1 MSYRNLCI
9 PNYTLLILIAG
20 HRGEKLEVVTL
31 HAVSQKQHSVDHFI
45 IDTCSDE
52 VYYCEDCGNDFD
64 SIESYNEAHNG
75 PNSCRGSAESTTEV
89 TLEPIEIK
97 EEADFDDNTI
107 EMESIEED
115 IIEELDDTT
124 EPQLWEVLE
133 DDDNELV
140 PPPET
145 NEAEVIFEETVEVGE
160 MLNKSERYFCFDC
173 HSIFETRQ
181 SAEEHSC
188 PQNEANGAKK
198 NNAKLAKTQ
207 TPVRRKLTNDPSA
220 GNNSSTTICHICKTK
235 FSSAKCL
242 KFHMRIHNKRT
253 SKSIQDAL
261 PVGAHQQ
268 YSELDQFYCEICNKR
283 FVKSTGI
290 SSYMFIKP

>member
-1 MSYRNLCI
+1 M
-9 PNYTLLILIAG
+9 
-20 HRGEKLEVVTL
+20 
-31 HAVSQKQHSVDHFI
+31 HAVSQKQHTVEHFT
-45 IDTCSDE
+45 IDDE
-52 VYYCEDCGNDFD
+52 VYYCEDCGNDFN

-75 PNSCRGSAESTTEV
+75 PNSCKGSAESRSEV
-89 TLEPIEIK
+89 TLEPVEIK
-97 EEADFDDNTI
+97 EESDFDENTI
-107 EMESIEED
+107 EMESIMAEED
-115 IIEELDDTT
+115 IIEELDDAS

-133 DDDNELV
+133 DDDNEQL
-140 PPPET
+140 PPPES

-188 PQNEANGAKK
+188 PQNEANGGPGTKK

-283 FVKSTGI
+283 FV
-290 SSYMFIKP
+290 

>member
-1 MSYRNLCI
+1 MSYRTLCI
-9 PNYTLLILIAG
+9 PIYTLIILITG
-20 HRGEKLEVVTL
+20 HRGEKPEVVTL
-31 HAVSQKQHSVDHFI
+31 HAVSQKQHTVEHFT
-45 IDTCSDE
+45 IDDE
-52 VYYCEDCGNDFD
+52 VYYCEDCGNDFN

-75 PNSCRGSAESTTEV
+75 PNSCKGSAESRSEV
-89 TLEPIEIK
+89 TLEPVEIK
-97 EEADFDDNTI
+97 EESDFDENTI
-107 EMESIEED
+107 EMESIMAEED
-115 IIEELDDTT
+115 IIEELDETS

-133 DDDNELV
+133 DDDNEQL
-140 PPPET
+140 PPPES

-188 PQNEANGAKK
+188 PQNEANGGPGTKK

-283 FVKSTGI
+283 FV
-290 SSYMFIKP
+290 